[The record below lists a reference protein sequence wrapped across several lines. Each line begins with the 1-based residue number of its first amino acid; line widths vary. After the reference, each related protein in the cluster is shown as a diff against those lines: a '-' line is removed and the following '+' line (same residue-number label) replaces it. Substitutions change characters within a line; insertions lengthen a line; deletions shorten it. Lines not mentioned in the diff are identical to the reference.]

1 MFSGSVT
8 IKESN
13 IEDIS
18 DIVVIILINNFRMN
32 NQQTK
37 ILIQ

>member
-18 DIVVIILINNFRMN
+18 DIVVIFLINNFRMN